1 MKKIILSFFSVLIC
15 FSLLSSFVVSASGVD
30 YDTVL
35 KDTTASELVL
45 NQTSAHIEAVFYQ
58 LMTDLMLDDI
68 NDRMA
73 NDEAQTLLK
82 DSLWQIETNE
92 NGKVITE
99 INSPE
104 YTIIE
109 GKQSIS
115 WYDMDGVTHQVL
127 IRLQILSSS
136 DLMDVNFFHFVPS
149 PDVSGLYLP
158 LNCLIYTIYHEDGS
172 IARYVVK
179 HTNPS
184 APIYYAQSDGSFNIN
199 SSGWGTGVY
208 SLGRDKQL
216 SLVSGMTYQQR
227 SFFIKCAAVNSIDNN
242 LQIKHSY
249 PSSGYGIRDF
259 NPSDHSQ
266 STPTDNQ
273 LINLYIQAAVPTT
286 GYYQD
291 WYPNSLPYYF
301 SYIDT
306 NSSTLGTVL
315 SSDWVQ
321 PNQQIYYYNTYVSND
336 KTVDETN
343 KSTEFNGAFAPVINV
358 PDIDVNA
365 LVVGI
370 NAALQPTLDLAAA
383 ALLDAQADFYA
394 NMPDIGLDWSTDLTN
409 NYFDLVPSDPDD
421 PGGGGS
427 GGGSWEAPTYPAV
440 NTSVYI
446 PAEIPTYS
454 TYAAVTIPSTYIE
467 GTGDWFYFGYNLF
480 DDLGLLVFVIPLA
493 ILSIFWRFTGGD

>member
-1 MKKIILSFFSVLIC
+1 MKKLIC
-15 FSLLSSFVVSASGVD
+15 NIIALVTSVFCLCSFTVSASGVD

-45 NQTSAHIEAVFYQ
+45 NQTSAHIEAVFYE

-104 YTIIE
+104 YTVIE

-115 WYDMDGVTHQVL
+115 WYDMNGVTHQVL

-179 HTNPS
+179 HTNPI
-184 APIYYAQSDGSFNIN
+184 APIYYPQSDGSFNIN

-227 SFFIKCAAVNSIDNN
+227 SFYIKCATVNSIDNN
-242 LQIKHSY
+242 LQVKHNY

-315 SSDWVQ
+315 TDWDQ

-343 KSTEFNGAFAPVINV
+343 KNTEFNGAFAPIINI

-365 LVVGI
+365 LAVGI
-370 NAALQPTLDLAAA
+370 IAALQPTLDLAAA

-409 NYFDLVPSDPDD
+409 NYYDLVPSDPDD

-446 PAEIPTYS
+446 PAVVPSYS
-454 TYAAVTIPSTYIE
+454 TYAAVTAPANVLSNSKNVLQNGWTFL
-467 GTGDWFYFGYNLF
+467 DV
-480 DDLGLLVFVIPLA
+480 LGLLPLIIPLTIVA
-493 ILSIFWRFTGGD
+493 ILWRFTGE